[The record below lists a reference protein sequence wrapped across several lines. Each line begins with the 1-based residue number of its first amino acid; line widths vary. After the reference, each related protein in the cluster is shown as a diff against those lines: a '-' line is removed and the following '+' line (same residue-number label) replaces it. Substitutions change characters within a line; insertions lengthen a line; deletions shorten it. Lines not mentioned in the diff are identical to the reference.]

1 MRTVRQWAD
10 YTLSSPQE
18 GRYTLV
24 SNRRIQEATFQANDD
39 QEAIKQSIELVKA
52 WDRRA
57 TNEPTRI

>member
-24 SNRRIQEATFQANDD
+24 SNRRIQEAAFQANDD